1 MRTRI
6 DADNSEWRPVQF
18 NAASERDRL
27 ALAELRASAA
37 PRIHDTIT
45 GQLRQLGTTRGTATP
60 GDLTEYGIWVWYPW
74 TGDLVHLLPEKEFRA
89 VRADRNRYKIT
100 VAEQQRLA
108 GMRIGI
114 VGLSVGNAAAVTL
127 AMEGIG
133 GEFKLAD
140 FDRLGLTNLN
150 RLRARVADLGVDKT
164 VLAARQLLEID
175 PFLRIEL
182 HSNGIRE
189 SFIDD
194 FLLGGGRLDL
204 LIEECDDLHTK
215 VLIRERARAHGIPVL
230 METSDRGMLDVER
243 FDLEPDRPLLHG
255 LLGSLR
261 AEQLRGLSTRD
272 KIPYIMAIL
281 GAPST
286 RAAASLPEVG
296 HSIGS
301 WPQLASGVALG
312 GAIIADT
319 ARRLL
324 LGEPILSG
332 RYHVDPG
339 ELVTERH
346 ALYREPATPAPS
358 FAIAAEARAN
368 PALPPK
374 PTGREVFCVPR
385 DSGMGRENGGGRDNY
400 TAARDGGTARDRIT
414 TADDREVLSDD
425 AVRWIAALGTLA
437 PSAHNAQPW
446 TLRWR
451 RDRAHLECRHDAAR
465 DLPALDFENCATW
478 VGFGALLEN
487 IELAAAQLGLCA
499 HPETWPDPTAPD
511 LVATVQFSPAPA
523 TFTVD
528 RLGSHVVTRVTNR
541 VRQEHRELEPEIADV
556 LATTAEAHGAGL
568 QFLCTAKDLDEAGAL
583 IGAADRLTL
592 LNESM
597 HHQAMRGYRWTP
609 EEARTQ
615 RHGLDLATAELTAA
629 ERTALHLVRDW
640 KVMRCLRDIGGGRA
654 LEDLS
659 RSAVAA
665 ASAVCLLTVPGT
677 ARESYLRGGR
687 IMQRLWLT
695 ATRESIALQPMT
707 ALPYLFARL
716 ERGGGTGLDPQ
727 ERTQLT
733 TLRQRYRRL
742 FDAPADHAEI
752 LLFRLAHAAPPTARS
767 LRLPL
772 DAVLTL
778 S

>member
-6 DADNSEWRPVQF
+6 DASNSEWRPVQF

-27 ALAELRASAA
+27 ALAELRASAD

-45 GQLRQLGTTRGTATP
+45 GQLRQLGTPRGTATP
-60 GDLTEYGIWVWYPW
+60 GDLAEYGVWVWYPW

-100 VAEQQRLA
+100 RAEQQRLA

-182 HSNGIRE
+182 HSNGIRD
-189 SFIDD
+189 SFVDD

-243 FDLEPDRPLLHG
+243 FDLEPGRPLLHG

-261 AEQLRGLSTRD
+261 AEELRGLSTRD
-272 KIPYIMAIL
+272 KIPHIMAIL

-312 GAIIADT
+312 GAILADT

-324 LGEPILSG
+324 LGEDIPSG

-346 ALYREPATPAPS
+346 ALYREPVTPAPQ
-358 FAIAAEARAN
+358 FAIAPEARTT
-368 PALPPK
+368 PSLPPK
-374 PTGREVFCVPR
+374 PTGRDV
-385 DSGMGRENGGGRDNY
+385 SNNG
-400 TAARDGGTARDRIT
+400 
-414 TADDREVLSDD
+414 EVLADD

-446 TLRWR
+446 TLHWR
-451 RDRAHLECRHDAAR
+451 RDHARLECRHDPAR

-511 LVATVQFSPAPA
+511 LVATVEFTPAPA

-528 RLGSHVVTRVTNR
+528 RLGSHLVTRITNR
-541 VRQEHRELEPEIADV
+541 VRQEHRELEPRISDL
-556 LATTAEAHGAGL
+556 LATTAESHDANL
-568 QFLCTAKDLDEAGAL
+568 QFLCTPKDLDEAGAL

-640 KVMRCLRDIGGGRA
+640 NVMRCLRDIGGGRA
-654 LEDLS
+654 LEDLA
-659 RSAVAA
+659 RSAVAS
-665 ASAVCLLTVPGT
+665 ASAVCLLTVPGIG
-677 ARESYLRGGR
+677 RESYLRGGR

-716 ERGGGTGLDPQ
+716 ERGGGAGLDPK

-742 FDAPADHAEI
+742 FDTPADHAEV

-772 DAVLTL
+772 ESVLTL